1 MISWSFLKCVNIG
14 VAMWQWGS
22 MSGLLLLTA
31 LVATGEVSVGLRSSA
46 AAISTAERLTLT
58 LSVDAPFGHRVTV
71 PDKARDFG
79 AFTLI
84 SASPPQR
91 QRFGSGLR
99 HTRSFVLEPF
109 LAGDYEIPALTVW
122 TTDAF
127 GQQTRHET
135 TPMNIPVRSVIQ
147 GAPSEAEMMPLA
159 EDLPPAQTSNLHRVL
174 AALLAGIA
182 VWIFAR
188 RRKAAPTEARDPR
201 QALIDELAAMPRGF
215 TPAMLAG
222 CMKSTWRDP
231 HYRPE
236 WQRLEV
242 TLFGRGEAD
251 AAELDGLVEAFRT
264 RLGGAA

>member
-1 MISWSFLKCVNIG
+1 
-14 VAMWQWGS
+14 MWQWGS

-31 LVATGEVSVGLRSSA
+31 LVAAGEVSVELRSSSV
-46 AAISTAERLTLT
+46 AISTAERLTLT
-58 LSVDAPFGHRVTV
+58 LSVDAPFDHRVTV

-84 SASPPQR
+84 NASPPQR
-91 QRFGSGLR
+91 RRFGSGLR

-135 TPMNIPVRSVIQ
+135 PRMNIPVRSVIH

-159 EDLPPAQTSNLHRVL
+159 EDLPPAHTGKLHQVL
-174 AALLAGIA
+174 AAFLALIA
-182 VWIFAR
+182 VWLFAR
-188 RRKAAPTEARDPR
+188 RRKAALTEARNPR
-201 QALIDELAAMPRGF
+201 QELIDELVAMPRGF
-215 TPAMLAG
+215 TPAMLAD
-222 CMKSTWRDP
+222 CLKSTWRDP

-251 AAELDGLVEAFRT
+251 AAELNRLVEAFRT
-264 RLGGAA
+264 KLGEAA

>member
-1 MISWSFLKCVNIG
+1 
-14 VAMWQWGS
+14 MWQWGS

-31 LVATGEVSVGLRSSA
+31 LVAAGEVSVELRSSA
-46 AAISTAERLTLT
+46 SAISTAERLALT
-58 LSVDAPFGHRVTV
+58 LSVDAPFDHRVTI
-71 PDKARDFG
+71 PDQDRDFG

-91 QRFGSGLR
+91 RRFDSGLR

-135 TPMNIPVRSVIQ
+135 TPMNIPVRSVIH
-147 GAPSEAEMMPLA
+147 GTPAEAEMMPLA
-159 EDLPPAQTSNLHRVL
+159 EDLPPAQTSYLHRVL
-174 AALLAGIA
+174 AALLALIV

-188 RRKAAPTEARDPR
+188 RRKPALTEAGDPC
-201 QALIDELAAMPRGF
+201 QELIDQLAAMPRGF
-215 TPAMLAG
+215 TPAMLAD
-222 CMKSTWRDP
+222 CLKSTWRDP

-251 AAELDGLVEAFRT
+251 AAELDHLVEAFRT
-264 RLGGAA
+264 KLGEAA